1 MSIRTIIIGGGIS
14 GLTAAYALGRECT
27 LIDAQPELGGIMATR
42 EIEGCRIE
50 AGPDSFLAAKPAAMK
65 LITEIGL
72 ADQVIG
78 SNDHQRA
85 TLIRRQGRMV
95 PMPEGLSM
103 MVPTKI
109 LPIATTPLF
118 SWRTKARMA
127 LDWFRRPPA
136 QAPPDRSVAEFV
148 RDHYGD
154 EAVDY
159 LAEPLMAGVYGGAP
173 ADLGVAATLPRFFAL
188 ERKYGSLTRGALAEP
203 VRSEGGS
210 LFRALKG
217 GFGSLIA
224 GLRQAIGER
233 MHVVRARVET
243 IEAGYRVRA
252 GGQWFDAD
260 QVIVAMPAC
269 AAAPLLT
276 GVDAELSG
284 LLARIRYLGA
294 STIGLVYDEKD
305 LPPLTGFGFLVPA
318 CERDYL
324 SACTFVHRKF
334 DHRAE
339 PGRALL
345 RAFTADVHSPEA
357 EAIRRAR
364 ADLERLLG
372 VKAEPRA
379 TAMGRWPDSMAQYGV
394 GHAALVARIEDR
406 LRQHPKLRVIGN
418 AFHGVGIPDCIQLA
432 RAAGES
438 LRA

>member
-1 MSIRTIIIGGGIS
+1 MSTRTIIIGGGIS
-14 GLTAAYALGRECT
+14 GLTAAYALGRECI
-27 LIDAQPELGGIMATR
+27 LIEQRPELGGIMATR

-65 LITEIGL
+65 LITEIGM

-85 TLIRRQGRMV
+85 TLIRRHGRMT
-95 PMPEGLSM
+95 PMPEGLTM

-109 LPIATTPLF
+109 MPIVRTPLF
-118 SWRTKARMA
+118 GWGTKMRMA

-136 QAPPDRSVAEFV
+136 EPTADRSVAQFV

-173 ADLGVAATLPRFFAL
+173 SDLGVAATLPRFFAF
-188 ERKYGSLTRGALAEP
+188 EHKYGSLTRGVLAEP

-217 GFGSLIA
+217 GFGSLIT
-224 GLRQAIGER
+224 GLRQAIGGR
-233 MHVVRARVET
+233 LRVVNARAEA

-252 GGQWFDAD
+252 GGEWFEAE
-260 QVIVAMPAC
+260 QVVVAMPAC
-269 AAAPLLT
+269 HAAPLLRSL
-276 GVDAELSG
+276 DPQLSQ
-284 LLARIRYLGA
+284 LLGQIRYLGA

-305 LPPLTGFGFLVPA
+305 LPPLSGFGFLVPA

-334 DHRAE
+334 DHRAQ

-345 RAFTADVHSPEA
+345 RAFTADVESPEA
-357 EAIRRAR
+357 EAIGRAR

-372 VKAEPRA
+372 IKAEPRA
-379 TAMGRWPDSMAQYGV
+379 TSMGRWPESMAQYGV
-394 GHAALVARIEDR
+394 GHAAHVAGIEDR
-406 LRQHPKLRVIGN
+406 LRRHTGLRVIGN

-432 RAAGES
+432 RDAAQS
-438 LRA
+438 LPG